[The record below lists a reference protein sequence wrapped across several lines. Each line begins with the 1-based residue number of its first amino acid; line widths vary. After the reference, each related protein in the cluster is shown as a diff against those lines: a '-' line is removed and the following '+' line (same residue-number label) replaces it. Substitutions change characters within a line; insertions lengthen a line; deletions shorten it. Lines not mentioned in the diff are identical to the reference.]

1 MTKEE
6 LTEDIIRRLGL
17 RSFLLNEINS
27 FLKCSTHIPKLE
39 NAEDVY
45 QDFLRKHAGKD
56 FLWRLVTSIGVTS
69 WNEAIIEYE
78 HNWDQRAHE
87 LSSESPSFI
96 TADGE
101 IYRFWGIHK
110 GNVSFITNTWTTI
123 KAKHY
128 I

>member
-39 NAEDVY
+39 NAEDIY

-78 HNWDQRAHE
+78 HNWDSRANE
-87 LSSESPSFI
+87 LSSESSGFI
-96 TADGE
+96 TTE
-101 IYRFWGIHK
+101 EQIYRLWDLYK
-110 GNVSFITNTWTTI
+110 GDISFITNTWTTI
-123 KAKHY
+123 KAKH
-128 I
+128 

>member
-45 QDFLRKHAGKD
+45 QDFLGKHAGKD

-78 HNWDQRAHE
+78 HNWDSRANE
-87 LSSESPSFI
+87 LSPEVSSSSNANG
-96 TADGE
+96 T
-101 IYRFWGIHK
+101 IYRFWDMYYDSSGIT
-110 GNVSFITNTWTTI
+110 TNTWRNI
-123 KAKHY
+123 KLKP
-128 I
+128 

>member
-78 HNWDQRAHE
+78 NNWDSRAHE

-123 KAKHY
+123 KAKH
-128 I
+128 

>member
-17 RSFLLNEINS
+17 RSFLLNEIDS

-78 HNWDQRAHE
+78 NNWDSRAHE

-96 TADGE
+96 TVDGE

-123 KAKHY
+123 KAKH
-128 I
+128 

>member
-78 HNWDQRAHE
+78 HNWDSRANE
-87 LSSESPSFI
+87 LSSESFGFI
-96 TADGE
+96 TTE
-101 IYRFWGIHK
+101 EQIYRLWDLYK
-110 GNVSFITNTWTTI
+110 GDISFITNTWTTI
-123 KAKHY
+123 KAKH
-128 I
+128 

>member
-78 HNWDQRAHE
+78 HNWDSRANE
-87 LSSESPSFI
+87 LSPEVSSSSNVI
-96 TADGE
+96 GT
-101 IYRFWGIHK
+101 IYRVWDMYYDSSGIT
-110 GNVSFITNTWTTI
+110 TNTWRNI
-123 KAKHY
+123 KLKP
-128 I
+128 

>member
-78 HNWDQRAHE
+78 YNWDQRAHE
-87 LSSESPSFI
+87 LSSESPGFI
-96 TADGE
+96 TMNGE
-101 IYRFWGIHK
+101 IYRLWDTYR
-110 GNVSFITNTWTTI
+110 GNVSFITDTWTTI
-123 KAKHY
+123 KAKH
-128 I
+128 

>member
-78 HNWDQRAHE
+78 NNWDSRAHE
-87 LSSESPSFI
+87 LSSESPGFI
-96 TADGE
+96 TMNGE
-101 IYRFWGIHK
+101 IYRLWDTYR
-110 GNVSFITNTWTTI
+110 GNVSFTTGTWTTI
-123 KAKHY
+123 KAKH
-128 I
+128 

>member
-39 NAEDVY
+39 NEEDVY

-56 FLWRLVTSIGVTS
+56 FLWRSVTSIGVTS

-78 HNWDQRAHE
+78 NNWDSRAHE

-123 KAKHY
+123 KAKH
-128 I
+128 

>member
-39 NAEDVY
+39 NAEDIY
-45 QDFLRKHAGKD
+45 QDFLRKHVGKD

-78 HNWDQRAHE
+78 YNWDQRAHE
-87 LSSESPSFI
+87 LSPEVSSSSNVNG
-96 TADGE
+96 T
-101 IYRFWGIHK
+101 IYRFWDMYYDSSGIT
-110 GNVSFITNTWTTI
+110 TNTWRNI
-123 KAKHY
+123 KLKP
-128 I
+128 

>member
-69 WNEAIIEYE
+69 WNEAVIEYE
-78 HNWDQRAHE
+78 YNWENSISDIRE
-87 LSSESPSFI
+87 CI
-96 TADGE
+96 TYFNKVTNE
-101 IYRFWGIHK
+101 IF
-110 GNVSFITNTWTTI
+110 
-123 KAKHY
+123 
-128 I
+128 